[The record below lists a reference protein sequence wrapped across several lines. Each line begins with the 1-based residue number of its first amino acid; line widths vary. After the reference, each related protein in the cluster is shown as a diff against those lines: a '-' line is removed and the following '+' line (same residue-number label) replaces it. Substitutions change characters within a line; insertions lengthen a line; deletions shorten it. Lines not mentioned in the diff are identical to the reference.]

1 MFKDEQ
7 MANTSWMRSFT
18 QRWGKY
24 VIVPFV
30 IAMLAGCEGKGD
42 SSRRA
47 FVEYLNTQIIM
58 SPVVGVCELTPA
70 QRQALVITPMT
81 TMYY

>member
-1 MFKDEQ
+1 

-30 IAMLAGCEGKGD
+30 IAMLAGC
-42 SSRRA
+42 
-47 FVEYLNTQIIM
+47 
-58 SPVVGVCELTPA
+58 
-70 QRQALVITPMT
+70 
-81 TMYY
+81 